1 MERTNMKQLIKGSLA
16 LWLVLALGLT
26 ACMPVMPET
35 STDTP
40 TVAPGEQATTEAT
53 EETTEE
59 ATEEPSGEATAE
71 PAAEGAS
78 GDAAIGE
85 LVRQLVAQEL
95 QVDIENVELVSVEA
109 VEWPDACLGVYSADT
124 MCAQVITPGYRVVV
138 TVDDTQYQYHTNQD
152 GSSIQL
158 FTEPA
163 AKVDKAIFG

>member
-1 MERTNMKQLIKGSLA
+1 MKELIKSSLT
-16 LWLVLALGLT
+16 LWLVVTLGLA

-53 EETTEE
+53 EEPTEE
-59 ATEEPSGEATAE
+59 ATEEAAEEPTGEATAE

-95 QVDIENVELVSVEA
+95 QVDVENVELVSVEA

-138 TVDDTQYQYHTNQD
+138 AVDDTQYEYHTNQD

-158 FTEPA
+158 YTEPA
-163 AKVDKAIFG
+163 ANVDKAIFG